1 MSDCVREMTLKELV
15 EVGNYDII
23 QQRFDKQE
31 DMRRE
36 YESRC
41 QYMVQEQSER
51 VRRQLEEKEN
61 TIQALLKCVNI
72 LGGN

>member
-1 MSDCVREMTLKELV
+1 MTLKELV
-15 EVGNYDII
+15 EAGNYDII

-41 QYMVQEQSER
+41 QCMAQEQVNR
-51 VRRQLEEKEN
+51 ARRQVEEKEN
-61 TIQALLKCVNI
+61 TIQALLKCVNL